1 MKDDDMG
8 FVWICSSKFARM
20 VRVSFVLC
28 QPMSAMYG
36 SITITSRCV
45 R

>member
-1 MKDDDMG
+1 MKDDDMR

-28 QPMSAMYG
+28 QPMYG